1 VTHEFHYIV
10 TGRSRGQRPGAHAG
24 RSEGTG
30 QLFASHRRLLDHPDP
45 RRIDVRAS
53 LRDLRGE
60 WLVRIARQRVA
71 VPVQVIVDVSASMH
85 VGTPRRKLELVAD
98 FIDGLGMAAY
108 RAGDAIGMT
117 AFDGTQP
124 HARDDLLE
132 PARRGRGMGTLLAQR
147 LRELP
152 APPAT
157 RRSVGGEGLVDAAR
171 GVAAARRDGLVFIAS
186 DFHGVDIVHIDA
198 ALDVLWPA
206 QVVPLLV
213 WHPDETEPPAGR
225 GLLPLADAETTRRRS
240 LWMRASLRQ
249 RWVDGVRERKA
260 DLERAFRRREC
271 PLHSLVDAQGR
282 FDAEALTRY
291 FHEHVA

>member
-1 VTHEFHYIV
+1 MSFEFHYIV

-71 VPVQVIVDVSASMH
+71 VQVQVIADVSASMH
-85 VGTPRRKLELVAD
+85 LGTPRRKLELVAD
-98 FIDGLGMAAY
+98 FIEGLGLAAY
-108 RAGDAIGMT
+108 RAGDAIGIA

-124 HARDDLLE
+124 HARADLLE

-152 APPAT
+152 APAT
-157 RRSVGGEGLVDAAR
+157 ARRSVGGEGLVDAAR
-171 GVAAARRDGLVFIAS
+171 TVASARREGLVFIAS
-186 DFHGVDIVHIDA
+186 DFHGVDVAHIDA
-198 ALDVLWPA
+198 ALDALWPA
-206 QVVPLLV
+206 QVVPLLA

-225 GLLPLADAETTRRRS
+225 GLLPLSDAETARRRS

-249 RWVDGVRERKA
+249 RWVDGVRERR
-260 DLERAFRRREC
+260 DELERVFRRREC
-271 PLHSLVDAQGR
+271 PLHPLIDARGR
-282 FDAEALTRY
+282 FEAETLTRY
-291 FHEHVA
+291 FHEHR